1 MDRPIRPGTRPGG
14 GGEGTRPKPFPGF
27 GDRPSILP
35 GKPGNGDRPS
45 TLPGKPGNGDRPS
58 ILPGKP
64 GNGDRPNILPE
75 KPGNGDRPSILPEKP
90 GDGDRPWGN
99 RPDGDR
105 PWWNRPDG
113 DRPWGDRPFR
123 PGGDNNI
130 INIGD
135 INLGNNGIIN
145 NRPSWA
151 NISNDR
157 YNNIGNRWQNQ
168 IGGMHNWVSRYP
180 DRGRYWNN
188 WGNDVR
194 NSWHHHHHH
203 HNWFGPSWW
212 GSHQHHF
219 SGWHYG
225 YSFSRYSYNY
235 WWTVPTFAAC
245 TNWFT
250 WQAPT
255 TVWQQPVYYD
265 YGTGGNV
272 VYQDNSV
279 YINGEQVASSDEFA
293 QSAMRLATVAPPETE
308 EEAAEV
314 EWMPLGTF
322 AVSSDVD
329 DKEPTRVI
337 QLAVSQEGI
346 ISGTL
351 YNSETEQADSIQGQ
365 VDKETQRVAFRIGE
379 SEQVVVETGLYNLT
393 LEQAPVLVHFG
404 SERTEDWLLVRL
416 ENPDEDEPD
425 GQPSAASPTNL

>member
-1 MDRPIRPGTRPGG
+1 MDRPLRPGTRPGG

-27 GDRPSILP
+27 GDRPSTLP
-35 GKPGNGDRPS
+35 SKPGS
-45 TLPGKPGNGDRPS
+45 GDRPS

-64 GNGDRPNILPE
+64 GS
-75 KPGNGDRPSILPEKP
+75 GDRPSILPEKP

-130 INIGD
+130 INIYD

-219 SGWHYG
+219 GGWHYG

-265 YGTGGNV
+265 YGTDGNV
-272 VYQDNSV
+272 VY
-279 YINGEQVASSDEFA
+279 
-293 QSAMRLATVAPPETE
+293 
-308 EEAAEV
+308 
-314 EWMPLGTF
+314 
-322 AVSSDVD
+322 
-329 DKEPTRVI
+329 
-337 QLAVSQEGI
+337 
-346 ISGTL
+346 
-351 YNSETEQADSIQGQ
+351 
-365 VDKETQRVAFRIGE
+365 
-379 SEQVVVETGLYNLT
+379 
-393 LEQAPVLVHFG
+393 
-404 SERTEDWLLVRL
+404 
-416 ENPDEDEPD
+416 
-425 GQPSAASPTNL
+425 